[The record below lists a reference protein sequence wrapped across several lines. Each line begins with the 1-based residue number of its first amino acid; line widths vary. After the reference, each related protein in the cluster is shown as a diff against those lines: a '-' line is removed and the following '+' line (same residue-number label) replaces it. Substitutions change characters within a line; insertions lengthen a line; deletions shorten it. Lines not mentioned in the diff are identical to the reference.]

1 MWCGKCVIISQKLWH
16 PRGLGSTPGKKCTY
30 TGAGSISFCV
40 AVTVPVAIV
49 APTNA
54 GVTVNNVPPCIVFPL
69 RKNPNPIVFEGGG
82 GGGGHNSL
90 LNFVRP

>member
-30 TGAGSISFCV
+30 TDAGSISFCV
-40 AVTVPVAIV
+40 AVTVPVAVV
-49 APTNA
+49 APSNA
-54 GVTVNNVPPCIVFPL
+54 GVTVNNVPPCIVSVP
-69 RKNPNPIVFEGGG
+69 PN